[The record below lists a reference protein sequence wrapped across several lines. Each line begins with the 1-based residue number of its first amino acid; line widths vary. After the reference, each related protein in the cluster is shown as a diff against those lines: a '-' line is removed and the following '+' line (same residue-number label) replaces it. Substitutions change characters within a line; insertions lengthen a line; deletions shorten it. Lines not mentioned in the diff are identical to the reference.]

1 MPISAAENTKDID
14 KRSVVARWVHEF
26 SDEMYTWTSHKISDK
41 GAAEDLVQETFI
53 SAFQSF
59 EKFQNKSS
67 PKTWLFAIL
76 KNKIFDYYRQN
87 IKLVSLSDEDQ
98 NKELENLFDNDDQ
111 WKNESRP
118 QEWDMDDKNL
128 LDDAEFGGILQNCL
142 EKLPTQWLS
151 CIQLKYIGIKEG
163 EEICQVLG
171 LTSSNYWQIL
181 HRAKLQ
187 VRICLEK
194 NWFNA

>member
-1 MPISAAENTKDID
+1 MSIPASDKSKGMN
-14 KRSVVARWVHEF
+14 KRSIVAQWVHEY
-26 SDEMYTWTSHKISDK
+26 SDEMYTWTVHKISDQS
-41 GAAEDLVQETFI
+41 ATEDLVQETFI

-76 KNKIFDYYRQN
+76 KNKIFDYYRQHV
-87 IKLVSLSDEDQ
+87 KLVSLSDDEQ
-98 NKELENLFDNDDQ
+98 NKQLENIFDSDDQ
-111 WKNESRP
+111 WKNESKP
-118 QEWDMDDKNL
+118 HEWDLDDKNL
-128 LDDAEFGGILQNCL
+128 LDDIEFGGILQTCL
-142 EKLPTQWLS
+142 EKLPSQWLS

-171 LTSSNYWQIL
+171 LTSSNYWQML

-187 VRICLEK
+187 VRICLEN